1 MAAYSRL
8 SIAPKLKWSAVAQQ
22 NRATAMALVLVPS
35 RLGYIGWDTSVG
47 FFDSRAG
54 ARRAAFAILGRPAPN
69 RACAS
74 RGLSIQHSI
83 KRRFRHQQPLPNPNC
98 RKIASLCGLIGLVTP
113 DP

>member
-35 RLGYIGWDTSVG
+35 RLGDIGWDTSVG

-54 ARRAAFAILGRPAPN
+54 ARRAAFAILGRPRPQ
-69 RACAS
+69 S
-74 RGLSIQHSI
+74 
-83 KRRFRHQQPLPNPNC
+83 
-98 RKIASLCGLIGLVTP
+98 SLCITRPLHSAFDQAPLSAP
-113 DP
+113 AAASQS